1 MAMGAMKI
9 RKGLDIT
16 DQLSMT
22 EETVKELLEP
32 VRNEDKGDDLWS
44 VFNVLQEK
52 VIKGQFYF
60 SNGKNKARKQR
71 GITSIK
77 KDLDINTKLFGLAN
91 NYLMAA

>member
-1 MAMGAMKI
+1 M
-9 RKGLDIT
+9 
-16 DQLSMT
+16 
-22 EETVKELLEP
+22 
-32 VRNEDKGDDLWS
+32 
-44 VFNVLQEK
+44 
-52 VIKGQFYF
+52 IKGQFYF